1 MELAEAIGVSMQ
13 AVSKWETDIGMP
25 DISQIVPLSRELAV
39 SADILLGITCDE
51 TDAEFEALYAECMEA
66 ERVPAC
72 NWPIPAE
79 KLAPYFQRMYEY
91 FSEHPN
97 HPQAADYLL
106 DQTEFYWGKYSF
118 FESESVTVKECE
130 RFANCIFRHSDNADM
145 QAKAR
150 YLLACVWA
158 RTEQTEKADEILAKL
173 PFQYSDRSYYAAE
186 VAKKAGNYEK
196 AEAFCRESFT
206 RKARFVS
213 RCIRLTASLPS
224 KNLSEKT
231 EYGEYMLR
239 IINAFLSGGDYM
251 PHRQIYQKMSLISGL
266 IKQHYTLGNITRAEE
281 LFHEFLETSEKY
293 LAFLENGAQGKTLLL
308 LDDGL
313 DMQEKDRNMEHRRA
327 LVFEYLKKTAD
338 YFEHMEKTITNT
350 ELTACIQKAKTIT
363 EKYIG

>member
-39 SADILLGITCDE
+39 SSDILLGITCDE
-51 TDAEFEALYAECMEA
+51 TDEEFEALYAECMEA

-72 NWPIPAE
+72 SWPIPAE
-79 KLAPYFQRMYEY
+79 TIAPYFHRMYEY

-97 HPQAADYLL
+97 HPKAADYLL
-106 DQTEFYWGKYSF
+106 DQTEFYWGKHSF
-118 FESESVTVKECE
+118 FESEALTVKECE
-130 RFANCIFRHSDNADM
+130 RFANCIFRHSGDADL

-150 YLLACVWA
+150 YLLASVWA
-158 RTEQTEKADEILAKL
+158 RTGQTEKADEILAKL

-186 VAKKAGNYEK
+186 VAKKSGDYEK
-196 AEAFCRESFT
+196 AEMLCRESFT

-213 RCIRLTASLPS
+213 RCIRLTASLPTKS
-224 KNLSEKT
+224 LAEKT

-251 PHRQIYQKMSLISGL
+251 PHRQIYQKMSLLSGL
-266 IKQHYTLGNITRAEE
+266 IKQHLMLGNITCAEE
-281 LFHEFLETSEKY
+281 RFRELLETGETY
-293 LAFLENGAQGKTLLL
+293 LVFLENGAQGKTLLL

-313 DMQEKDRNMEHRRA
+313 DMQEKDRSMAHRRA
-327 LVFEYLKKTAD
+327 LVFECLKKTVD
-338 YFEHMEKTITNT
+338 YCEHIREAAVSTEIIDCIT
-350 ELTACIQKAKTIT
+350 KAKALQDRR
-363 EKYIG
+363 

>member
-1 MELAEAIGVSMQ
+1 
-13 AVSKWETDIGMP
+13 
-25 DISQIVPLSRELAV
+25 
-39 SADILLGITCDE
+39 
-51 TDAEFEALYAECMEA
+51 
-66 ERVPAC
+66 
-72 NWPIPAE
+72 
-79 KLAPYFQRMYEY
+79 
-91 FSEHPN
+91 
-97 HPQAADYLL
+97 
-106 DQTEFYWGKYSF
+106 
-118 FESESVTVKECE
+118 
-130 RFANCIFRHSDNADM
+130 
-145 QAKAR
+145 
-150 YLLACVWA
+150 
-158 RTEQTEKADEILAKL
+158 
-173 PFQYSDRSYYAAE
+173 
-186 VAKKAGNYEK
+186 
-196 AEAFCRESFT
+196 
-206 RKARFVS
+206 
-213 RCIRLTASLPS
+213 
-224 KNLSEKT
+224 
-231 EYGEYMLR
+231 MLR